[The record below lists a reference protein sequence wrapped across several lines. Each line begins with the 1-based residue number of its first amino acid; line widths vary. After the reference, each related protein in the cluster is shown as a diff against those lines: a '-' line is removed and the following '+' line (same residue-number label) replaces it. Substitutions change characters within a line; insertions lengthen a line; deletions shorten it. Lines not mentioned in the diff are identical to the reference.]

1 MRNKFSNGRLSYFL
15 TPRIHGNVIA
25 WVKPSSQWETEWEK
39 AETMLNDILRWADDG
54 GRTFDQRNQT
64 ARSNAEAARKQ
75 VNETNNEPQRQRKL
89 NRIVSGNNDSTS
101 HVS

>member
-15 TPRIHGNVIA
+15 SPRIHGNVIA

-39 AETMLNDILRWADDG
+39 ADTMIKDILRWADDG
-54 GRTFDQRNQT
+54 GRMLDLRNRT
-64 ARSNAEAARKQ
+64 AKSKNAEAARKQ
-75 VNETNNEPQRQRKL
+75 VNENDEPQRKL
-89 NRIVSGNNDSTS
+89 SRIVSGNNDSTS